1 MRWGTVV
8 IGMLSATAA
17 LRTGGVA
24 AEGAPAP
31 QQPGLTLVGRPTIA
45 VDSLCNPLASSTGMV
60 KIRNQGRATVPL
72 YLTATDLS
80 SKAPVRRLAAK
91 VELVPTTTGEGD
103 KRSDKKELAANEEV
117 WIKLNVSGVY
127 EEGEWETT
135 LQNENVDVGTVR
147 ILRADPPFHVS
158 LDVLN
163 ADAPELTFVKG
174 KPAHFGLKNEDS
186 QDHTVVWEY
195 VVNGVPARSADPL
208 QQGYGCRPAPDRKQ
222 GASTVTEPGR
232 VLVPAKGFKEVIFS
246 PPCEWFGS
254 CFAGLFKDQTADGRL
269 VVSAAGCPAMT
280 KAFKIKTTLATSIGN
295 VRELWS
301 DVVIFLVL
309 LAGGVCSLA
318 LNFALPNLMRR
329 LKLRERLD
337 GLETRISDLST
348 RLASR
353 LRVLVGLEQSLLKS
367 RLKKL
372 SWIKTDFAAEAQSIE
387 QALARLDTRIRL
399 LDQLGA
405 TREEFERL
413 RSHALP
419 PSRIVAMEDAF
430 EKIVEIGKKS
440 DPTDSDIQ
448 SAQGLIG
455 DLQKQLAA
463 VGQPDE
469 KLVAEFG
476 QKIEKL
482 RQEFGSN
489 ASISG
494 TQTYKEIGGQ
504 LKKPFGALAGCD
516 PKSIQPRD
524 YADVDTMLCKLDL
537 VERYV
542 SLVEGMAPDD
552 AMRTKVVKQQQRLL
566 DLLKMDSWEA
576 MSAAQSLASQIREG
590 RFKDDIQSAVARKEV
605 RIRTDEVIIRVFQP
619 CEFRLEFLDPLL
631 DKATAREEW
640 ICKWTFTH
648 PDEPDLI
655 EEGWEVS
662 HYFQKEDE
670 YSLRVTLIPRP
681 TGQEQQAQPAP
692 LKVEDPEMAVIKVRP
707 PLSKGP
713 HTTFVLELLRFALTL
728 VIVLLGMIAGA
739 KDQILKL
746 DLIPALIA
754 IFLTGFGADQ
764 IKKLLTERQ
773 A

>member
-17 LRTGGVA
+17 LHAGGVA
-24 AEGAPAP
+24 AQGTSAP
-31 QQPGLTLVGRPTIA
+31 QQAGLILVGRPTIT
-45 VDSLCNPLASSTGMV
+45 VDSLCNPLASSTGVV

-72 YLTATDLS
+72 SLTATDLS
-80 SKAPVRRLAAK
+80 SKAPVRRLVAK
-91 VELVPTTTGEGD
+91 IELVPTTTAEGD
-103 KRSDKKELAANEEV
+103 KKSDKKELAANEEV
-117 WIKLNVSGVY
+117 WIKLNISGVY

-147 ILRADPPFHVS
+147 ILKADPPFHVS
-158 LDVLN
+158 LDVPN
-163 ADAPELTFVKG
+163 ADTPELTFVEG

-186 QDHTVVWEY
+186 QDHTIGWEY
-195 VVNGVPARSADPL
+195 AVNGVPASSGDPL
-208 QQGYGCRPAPDRKQ
+208 QPGYGCRPAPEKKQ

-232 VLVPAKGFKEVIFS
+232 VLVPAKGFKEVRFS

-254 CFAGLFKDQTADGRL
+254 CFTGLFKDQTADGRL

-280 KAFKIKTTLATSIGN
+280 KVFKVKTHLATSIGN

-387 QALARLDTRIRL
+387 QALTRLDTRVRL

-405 TREEFERL
+405 TREDFERL

-419 PSRIVAMEDAF
+419 PSRILAMEDTF
-430 EKIVEIGKKS
+430 EKVVEIGKKS

-448 SAQGLIG
+448 SAQALIG
-455 DLQKQLAA
+455 DLQKRLAA

-469 KLVAEFG
+469 TLVAEFG
-476 QKIEKL
+476 RQVEKL
-482 RQEFGSN
+482 RQDLVQN
-489 ASISG
+489 TSIRG
-494 TQTYKEIGGQ
+494 TQTCKEISEQ
-504 LKKPFGALAGCD
+504 LKQQFSALATCD
-516 PKSIQPRD
+516 PKTIQPRD
-524 YADVDTMLCKLDL
+524 YADIDTMLCKLRL
-537 VERYV
+537 VENYV
-542 SLVEGMAPDD
+542 SLVEGMPPGD

-566 DLLKMDSWEA
+566 DLLKIDSWEA

-590 RFKDDIQSAVARKEV
+590 RFKDDIQNGVARKQV

-631 DKATAREEW
+631 DKATARDEW
-640 ICKWTFTH
+640 ICRWTFKH
-648 PDEPDLI
+648 PDEPDLT

-662 HYFQKEDE
+662 HYFQKEDQ
-670 YSLRVTLIPRP
+670 YTLQVTLIPRP
-681 TGQEQQAQPAP
+681 TGQEQVQPAP
-692 LKVEDPEMAVIKVRP
+692 LAVEDPAMAVIKVRP
-707 PLSKGP
+707 SLSKGR

-773 A
+773 P